1 MNKYSVK
8 AAACALVGT
17 LSLSGYQMT
26 LEAKIH
32 NSSDVPAAGVAVVLD
47 EGSTIQD
54 LQVEVVQNIAYL
66 ESASGLQP
74 NILKAS
80 GMVALADTPG
90 NVSPLNSKATTSKVS
105 TEFTQEITE
114 AISEVETESESSGS
128 IEDAD
133 QEETQQESTLEL
145 STELLTDWEVPEQES
160 SSAVESE
167 QETSNE
173 ESAEE
178 ETSGEESSSEE
189 TSNEETSVEE
199 TSSEEMS
206 SEETSEEEDSDEETS
221 EEEDS
226 NEEASNEETSNEE
239 TSNEEIS
246 SEAFSEE
253 ETSEVESSDEN
264 TSEQETSVED
274 TDNTET
280 TDKDDDDFQTSAGF
294 SVTDTYDN
302 VEIAGKV
309 ESETTAKTDENS
321 QDFSGLVISQVSNY
335 VNVRST
341 PGEDGEVVGK
351 FYANSVGELVEE
363 KDGWYKIVSG
373 NCTGYVKGEFC
384 VAGKEA
390 EALAKEVGTTYAVV
404 NATTLKVRKDA
415 STESAVLGL
424 VPINEE
430 LVVLEEL
437 DGWVKIA
444 IEEGDGYVSK
454 DYINLRTDFV
464 HAESKEEEAVRLA
477 KEAKAREEA
486 RASAAAT
493 EAARLQ
499 QQAESQAQRAAANQA
514 TIESARNTAASSE
527 GSEMGKAVIDY
538 ATQFVGNPYVWGGT
552 SLTNGADC
560 SGFVMSVYSN
570 FGVSLPHSSS
580 ALRNQGYDVGGLS
593 NAQPGDIVCYSG
605 HVGLYVGNGQIVH
618 ASTSK
623 TGIIVSSASYRNV
636 LSVRRIF

>member
-1 MNKYSVK
+1 MGTSHTLHIGGLIMNKYSVK

-74 NILKAS
+74 NIIKATEK
-80 GMVALADTPG
+80 VALADALDDVILSNT
-90 NVSPLNSKATTSKVS
+90 KTTKVS
-105 TEFTQEITE
+105 SEFTQQISE
-114 AISEVETESESSGS
+114 AIIETEPGLQ
-128 IEDAD
+128 AD
-133 QEETQQESTLEL
+133 DGTEKAGQEETQQESVLEL
-145 STELLTDWEVPEQES
+145 STELITELEISKQEPS
-160 SSAVESE
+160 GTEESE
-167 QETSNE
+167 QEPSNE
-173 ESAEE
+173 ESSEETSGEETSEGESSEEESSDEESSEEEPSAEESSEE
-178 ETSGEESSSEE
+178 ETSGEE
-189 TSNEETSVEE
+189 
-199 TSSEEMS
+199 
-206 SEETSEEEDSDEETS
+206 
-221 EEEDS
+221 
-226 NEEASNEETSNEE
+226 
-239 TSNEEIS
+239 
-246 SEAFSEE
+246 
-253 ETSEVESSDEN
+253 
-264 TSEQETSVED
+264 
-274 TDNTET
+274 TDNSQTS
-280 TDKDDDDFQTSAGF
+280 DKEDDDFQISAGF
-294 SVTDTYDN
+294 SVTDTYDD
-302 VEIAGKV
+302 VELVGKV
-309 ESETTAKTDENS
+309 ETETAAKTEDDG
-321 QDFSGLVISQVSNY
+321 QDFSGLVIAQVTNY

-351 FYANSVGELVEE
+351 LYANSVGELVEE
-363 KDGWYKIVSG
+363 EDGWYKIVSG

-384 VAGKEA
+384 AAGKEA
-390 EALAKEVGTTYAVV
+390 EKLAKEVGTTYAVV
-404 NATTLKVRKDA
+404 NTTTLKVRQDA
-415 STESAVLGL
+415 STDSSVLGL

-499 QQAESQAQRAAANQA
+499 KQAESQAQRAAANQA
-514 TIESARNTAASSE
+514 TIENARNTAASSE

-538 ATQFVGNPYVWGGT
+538 ATQFVGNPYVYGGT

-580 ALRNQGYDVGGLS
+580 ALRSQGYDVGGLS

>member
-1 MNKYSVK
+1 MNKYGVK

-47 EGSTIQD
+47 EGSTIQE

-74 NILKAS
+74 NIIKAS
-80 GMVALADTPG
+80 EKVALADTPS
-90 NVSPLNSKATTSKVS
+90 NVVLLNTKATTAKIS
-105 TEFTQEITE
+105 TEFTE
-114 AISEVETESESSGS
+114 ALSESINETEPEILTVDG
-128 IEDAD
+128 
-133 QEETQQESTLEL
+133 ETQPEKETEF
-145 STELLTDWEVPEQES
+145 STELRTEWEIPELETSGVEKSDKENTDEENSDKVASGEETAEEDTLP
-160 SSAVESE
+160 
-167 QETSNE
+167 QETT
-173 ESAEE
+173 EE
-178 ETSGEESSSEE
+178 ETSTEVSSEYE
-189 TSNEETSVEE
+189 T
-199 TSSEEMS
+199 S
-206 SEETSEEEDSDEETS
+206 SEETSEIETTEVETTETETS
-221 EEEDS
+221 
-226 NEEASNEETSNEE
+226 T
-239 TSNEEIS
+239 
-246 SEAFSEE
+246 EE
-253 ETSEVESSDEN
+253 ETDI
-264 TSEQETSVED
+264 ED
-274 TDNTET
+274 ASGKT
-280 TDKDDDDFQTSAGF
+280 DDFQASAGF
-294 SVTDTYDN
+294 SATDTYDN
-302 VEIAGKV
+302 IEIGELTKV
-309 ESETTAKTDENS
+309 EEETKEDA
-321 QDFSGLVISQVSNY
+321 QDFSGLVIAQVTNY

-341 PGEDGEVVGK
+341 PSEEGEIVGK
-351 FYANSVGELVEE
+351 LYDKSVGEFVEE

-384 VAGKEA
+384 AAGKQA
-390 EALAKEVGTTYAVV
+390 EELAKEVGTTYAVV
-404 NATTLKVRKDA
+404 NTTTLKVRQDA

-454 DYINLRTDFV
+454 DYVNLRTDFV
-464 HAESKEEEAVRLA
+464 HAESKEEEEIRLA
-477 KEAKAREEA
+477 KEARAREEA
-486 RASAAAT
+486 RAAAAAT
-493 EAARLQ
+493 EAARVQ
-499 QQAESQAQRAAANQA
+499 RQAEAQAQRSETNQA
-514 TIESARNTAASSE
+514 AIESARNIAASSE
-527 GSEMGKAVIDY
+527 GSEMGKSVIDY
-538 ATQFVGNPYVWGGT
+538 ATQFVGNPYVWGGS
-552 SLTNGADC
+552 SLTNGTDC

-623 TGIIVSSASYRNV
+623 TGIIISSATYRNV